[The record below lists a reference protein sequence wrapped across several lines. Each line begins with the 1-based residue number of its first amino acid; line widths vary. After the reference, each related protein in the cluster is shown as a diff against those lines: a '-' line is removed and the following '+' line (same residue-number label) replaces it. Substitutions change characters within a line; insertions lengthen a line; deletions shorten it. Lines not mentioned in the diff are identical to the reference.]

1 MKPLAFWCKILQC
14 FRKGKSMD
22 FIVVRKNV
30 KVHVSE
36 LRTCGIVFL
45 TNERNVEMYSDL
57 PFKYSP
63 SISSTVSL

>member
-1 MKPLAFWCKILQC
+1 
-14 FRKGKSMD
+14 MD